1 MGWPKNTKFQGDNFV
16 DQLPKFE
23 EVQSVSTTLVQD
35 EKSTIGELIDC
46 QNYSDY
52 VKLVRVT
59 CYVVHFVKSV
69 RKMK

>member
-1 MGWPKNTKFQGDNFV
+1 MVFQPCPLSRTPMGWPKNTKCQGDNFV

-23 EVQSVSTTLVQD
+23 EVQCVSTTFVQD

-52 VKLVRVT
+52 EKLVRVT
-59 CYVVHFVKSV
+59 C
-69 RKMK
+69 